1 MRKRLVLALA
11 LAASGLGCRLRP
23 KSDVIVILVDTLR
36 RDHLPCYGYERPT
49 APFLSELA
57 RRGSVFENAYSTTSW
72 TAPATAA
79 LFTSLYPLQHGL
91 VTGRMAVERLTGK
104 GVALKVNRIPSS
116 AETIAEALK
125 AGGYA
130 TWAVVENVNLS
141 REMGFDQGFDEFHSL
156 HPSLDAASISKK
168 LEQLRPRILAK
179 HPYFLYLHYMDVH
192 APYQDR
198 APFSDPSLSED
209 ARRIAAYD
217 SDIRYLDEHLRASFA
232 SFGWDKG
239 ATVVVTG
246 DHGEELGERGFFGHA
261 RTLYAEVLNVPL
273 VFFGG
278 SAPAGR
284 RVRERVSHIDVLP
297 TLRELC
303 GLPHGAGDAG
313 VSLLPLIQGGRD
325 TLPERALFADLWRNP
340 AGERRSVLRA
350 AIHGRWKRI
359 GGNLEGPQLFDLD
372 ADPRELVNLAGAQ
385 VEVEADLK
393 KRFAEFEAGAPKLTP
408 EFAESTQDEGTN
420 EELRALGYVN

>member
-1 MRKRLVLALA
+1 MRKLLAFALA
-11 LAASGLGCRLRP
+11 LLSGSGCRPAP
-23 KSDVIVILVDTLR
+23 KPDLVVILVDTLR
-36 RDHLPCYGYERPT
+36 RDHLPGYGYERPT

-57 RRGSVFENAYSTTSW
+57 RRGTVFENAYSTTSW

-104 GVALKVNRIPSS
+104 GVALKVNRIPSA
-116 AETIAEALK
+116 AETMAEALQ

-141 REMGFDQGFDEFHSL
+141 REMGFDQGFQEFHSL
-156 HPSLDAASISKK
+156 HPSLDAAAISKK
-168 LEQLRPRILAK
+168 LDELRPRILAK

-192 APYQDR
+192 APYQER
-198 APFSDPSLSED
+198 EPFSDSSLPQD

-217 SDIRYLDEHLRASFA
+217 SDIHYLDEHLRASFA

-239 ATVVVTG
+239 TTVVVTG

-273 VFFGG
+273 FFYGG

-297 TLRELC
+297 TLRALC
-303 GLPHGAGDAG
+303 GLPRAAGDAG
-313 VSLLPLIQGGRD
+313 VSLLPLIEGGRD
-325 TLPERALFADLWRNP
+325 TLPDRALFADLWRNP
-340 AGERRSVLRA
+340 GGERRSVLRA
-350 AIHGRWKRI
+350 TIHGRWKRI
-359 GGNLEGPQLFDLD
+359 GGNAEGPQLFDLE

-385 VEVEADLK
+385 PEVEASLK
-393 KRFAEFEAGAPKLTP
+393 KRFAEFEAAAPKLTP
-408 EFAESTQDEGTN
+408 EFAESLQDAGTN
-420 EELRALGYVN
+420 EELKALGYVN

>member
-1 MRKRLVLALA
+1 MVL
-11 LAASGLGCRLRP
+11 
-23 KSDVIVILVDTLR
+23 ILVDALR

-57 RRGSVFENAYSTTSW
+57 RRGTVFENAYSTTSW
-72 TAPATAA
+72 TGPATAA

-91 VTGRMAVERLTGK
+91 VIGRMAVERLTGR
-104 GVALKVNRIPSS
+104 GVGLKLNRIPSS

-156 HPSLDAASISKK
+156 HPSLDAASISEK
-168 LEQLRPRILAK
+168 LAELRPRILAK

-192 APYQDR
+192 APYAER
-198 APFSDPSLSED
+198 PPFSDPKLADD

-217 SDIRYLDEHLRASFA
+217 SDIHYLDGHLRASFE
-232 SFGWDKG
+232 SFGWERG
-239 ATVVVTG
+239 TVVALTG

-278 SAPAGR
+278 SALAGR
-284 RVRERVSHIDVLP
+284 HVSERVSHIDLLP

-303 GLPHGAGDAG
+303 SLPVGNGDSGL
-313 VSLLPLIQGGRD
+313 SLAPLLDGRRRALPD
-325 TLPERALFADLWRNP
+325 RALFADLWRNP

-350 AIHGRWKRI
+350 TIHDRWKRI
-359 GGNLEGPQLFDLD
+359 GGNAEGPQLFDLD
-372 ADPRELVNLAGAQ
+372 ADPRDLVDLAGAHP
-385 VEVEADLK
+385 EVEADLK
-393 KRFAEFEAGAPKLTP
+393 KRFAVFEAGAPKLAP
-408 EFAESTQDEGTN
+408 EFADSVQDEATN
-420 EELRALGYVN
+420 EALKALGYVN